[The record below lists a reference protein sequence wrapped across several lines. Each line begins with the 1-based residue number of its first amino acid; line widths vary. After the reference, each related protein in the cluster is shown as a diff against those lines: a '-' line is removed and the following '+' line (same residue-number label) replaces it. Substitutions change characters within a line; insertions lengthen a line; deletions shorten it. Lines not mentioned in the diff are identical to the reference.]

1 MGFWGLGIVV
11 APILGPVLGGWLTDT
26 YSWRW
31 VFYINLPVGIV
42 SLIMTK
48 LYVFDPSYLRQETTK
63 VDYWGI
69 GLLALWVGSLQIAL
83 DLGQERDWFNSP
95 FITALVLVAVFG
107 LVAFLVREWVASEP
121 VVDLRVFKDRTYS
134 TGVFLMTTLGFV
146 LYGSLVLLPI
156 MLQTLL
162 GYPSLQAG
170 IAMAPRGMGSMLGM
184 PVVGMLIGKV
194 DSRTMVAIGL
204 IMGAVT
210 LFWLGQLSL
219 DAGYWDIFW
228 PQFFQGLGLSA
239 TFVPLTT
246 ISMDRI
252 PRERMGNAT
261 SLFNLMRNLG
271 GSVGIAVTGTLLARK
286 QQAYMNLF
294 GSNVDAYSPA
304 AQGALESAKN
314 SFLARGADI
323 TTATQSAYASLFAN
337 LQLQASMVAFVS
349 IFRLLGIIF
358 LLLLPLVLLMKKPRG
373 GGGAMGAH

>member
-1 MGFWGLGIVV
+1 
-11 APILGPVLGGWLTDT
+11 
-26 YSWRW
+26 
-31 VFYINLPVGIV
+31 
-42 SLIMTK
+42 
-48 LYVFDPSYLRQETTK
+48 
-63 VDYWGI
+63 
-69 GLLALWVGSLQIAL
+69 
-83 DLGQERDWFNSP
+83 
-95 FITALVLVAVFG
+95 
-107 LVAFLVREWVASEP
+107 
-121 VVDLRVFKDRTYS
+121 
-134 TGVFLMTTLGFV
+134 
-146 LYGSLVLLPI
+146 
-156 MLQTLL
+156 
-162 GYPSLQAG
+162 
-170 IAMAPRGMGSMLGM
+170 
-184 PVVGMLIGKV
+184 MLIGKV
-194 DSRTMVAIGL
+194 DSRAMVALGL

-271 GSVGIAVTGTLLARK
+271 GSIGIAVTGTLLARK
-286 QQAYMNLF
+286 QQAYVNVF

-373 GGGAMGAH
+373 GGGVTGAH